1 MHPELIK
8 IPYLDVTV
16 KSYGL
21 MMVIGFLA
29 AVTVIRLLS
38 RRFTQDPQHI
48 TNAALYSLIAGVVG
62 ARVFFVVHYF
72 EQFRDDPLRVFAI
85 WEGGL
90 ELLGGVLLAIAVIL
104 LYIKYHKLPL
114 RHYLDTLAVGLMM
127 ALVFGRIGCFLNGCC
142 YGRPTELPWGI
153 RFPYGSFAYRSQV
166 RPDPERGRSEAHLAL
181 PDDYFGYQTEEM
193 EYSPDLKPWEL
204 LTPEQKQAVREGPYR
219 CRPVHPTQFYTSGA
233 AALCCLIL
241 YGVWRRSQRAEEQGR
256 HRFLTKPGSVFS
268 LMFILYGVMRF
279 TMELLR
285 DDNPHEMGWLTVSQ
299 LIGIALVSLGAM
311 LLVFYSRVAPETADR
326 VEPEAESG
334 SPTAGAKPAKVS
346 AATQGERRAN
356 RRDTRAKRSKRGWRS
371 R

>member
-8 IPYLDVTV
+8 IPILDVTV

-21 MMVIGFLA
+21 MMVVGFLA

-72 EQFRDDPLRVFAI
+72 EQFRDDPLGVFAI
-85 WEGGL
+85 WRGGL

-142 YGRPTELPWGI
+142 YGKPTDLPWGI

-166 RPDPERGRSEAHLAL
+166 HPDPERGRSEPHLDL
-181 PDDYFGYQTEEM
+181 PEDYFGYQTEDM

-204 LTPEQKQAVREGPYR
+204 LTPEQREAVREGPYR
-219 CRPVHPTQFYTSGA
+219 CLPVHPTQFYTSGA
-233 AALCCLIL
+233 AGLCCLIL
-241 YGVWRRSQRAEEQGR
+241 YGFWRRSQKAEQTGR
-256 HRFLTKPGSVFS
+256 HGLLTKPGSVFS
-268 LMFILYGVMRF
+268 LMFVLYGVMRF
-279 TMELLR
+279 TMELFR
-285 DDNPHEMGWLTVSQ
+285 DDNPYEIGWLTVSQ
-299 LIGIALVSLGAM
+299 LIGIGLVTLGAG
-311 LLVFYSRVAPETADR
+311 LLVFYTLARPETVRATER
-326 VEPEAESG
+326 ESK
-334 SPTAGAKPAKVS
+334 GAATSAAPAKTRSS
-346 AATQGERRAN
+346 AKREGQGK
-356 RRDTRAKRSKRGWRS
+356 RRDNRARTPMRGKRSR
-371 R
+371 